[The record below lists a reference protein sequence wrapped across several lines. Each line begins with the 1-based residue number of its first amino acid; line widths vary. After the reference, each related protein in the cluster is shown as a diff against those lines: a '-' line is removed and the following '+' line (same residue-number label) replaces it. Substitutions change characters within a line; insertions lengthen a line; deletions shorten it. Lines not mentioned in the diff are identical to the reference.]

1 MANCK
6 FCDNPGLE
14 WGKHQERWRLFER
27 NGELH
32 ECLDH
37 SKKKIENSSVP
48 DSRDPI
54 VEVTAFLF
62 EGKLY
67 FTRKAALEAMN
78 SKPSQKVME
87 YDYDDDI
94 PF

>member
-1 MANCK
+1 MPNCK
-6 FCDNPGLE
+6 FCDKPGLRWE
-14 WGKHQERWRLFER
+14 KLGDNWRLFEKD
-27 NGELH
+27 GEVH
-32 ECLDH
+32 ECKTT
-37 SKKKIENSSVP
+37 SKQKRIP

-54 VEVTAFLF
+54 LEVTAFLF

-67 FTRKAALEAMN
+67 FTRKAAIEAMD
-78 SKPSQKVME
+78 SKPSKKVVE